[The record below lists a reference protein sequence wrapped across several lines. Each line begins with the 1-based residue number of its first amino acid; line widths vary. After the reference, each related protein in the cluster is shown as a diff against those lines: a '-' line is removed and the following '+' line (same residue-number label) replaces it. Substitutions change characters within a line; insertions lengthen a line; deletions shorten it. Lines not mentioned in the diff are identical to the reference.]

1 MYVGCRSVYNTQTV
15 RWHLGGH
22 SPSWCC
28 HTGLMIMV
36 VMGCKWDCIRSCAH
50 GVFNFIIIILNLD
63 QFSCMVQTRN
73 TFTTTTIWI
82 SIDDDGCLNAW
93 LTHCHPIF
101 HAFPPRCRIL
111 SVGKRG
117 VVPWKERSDPR
128 GVTAERG
135 IKMVAGRSGG
145 FSSRQAVLVVT
156 SPSAGLTWCTHHV
169 DGETRSSCD
178 DVII

>member
-1 MYVGCRSVYNTQTV
+1 MVA
-15 RWHLGGH
+15 
-22 SPSWCC
+22 WC
-28 HTGLMIMV
+28 
-36 VMGCKWDCIRSCAH
+36 
-50 GVFNFIIIILNLD
+50 
-63 QFSCMVQTRN
+63 
-73 TFTTTTIWI
+73 
-82 SIDDDGCLNAW
+82 
-93 LTHCHPIF
+93 LTHWHPIF

-111 SVGKRG
+111 SVRKRG

-178 DVII
+178 DVIICYLWGKRESTEIRKLLSVDSITNIFDSEAAIVRDWLISRINPNLSEARKEPDFIRTHFEKTAYNKNPICNIICLWISSTRQ